1 MFYDF
6 VNLYWNNLN
15 FEYFIC
21 STFNNLG
28 FNSRVKDGRN
38 LSKFYFKYY
47 NRTILNLTRDQILIL
62 FKQLYN
68 KSNCFSR
75 DWQSFLILFISF
87 FFFFIFLATWSLA
100 RKWNCREIWHASHCF
115 APNTC
120 ARTLTDLN
128 YALFTER
135 NWSICSGDHCI
146 LNVPMMI
153 SRLVLWILREETREW
168 FVTVYVFLPFRIS
181 LRVQ

>member
-1 MFYDF
+1 MEIYIRFWIIYGWMFYDF

-28 FNSRVKDGRN
+28 FNSRVKNGRN

-87 FFFFIFLATWSLA
+87 FFFFLFSLQLDLSHENEIAEKFGTRLIVSHQTRA
-100 RKWNCREIWHASHCF
+100 RE
-115 APNTC
+115 
-120 ARTLTDLN
+120 
-128 YALFTER
+128 
-135 NWSICSGDHCI
+135 
-146 LNVPMMI
+146 
-153 SRLVLWILREETREW
+153 LWQI
-168 FVTVYVFLPFRIS
+168 
-181 LRVQ
+181 

>member
-1 MFYDF
+1 MNILSARRLIIWDLILELKMGEIY
-6 VNLYWNNLN
+6 LN
-15 FEYFIC
+15 F
-21 STFNNLG
+21 
-28 FNSRVKDGRN
+28 
-38 LSKFYFKYY
+38 
-47 NRTILNLTRDQILIL
+47 ILNITMELSLTRDQILIL

-75 DWQSFLILFISF
+75 DWQSFLILFISFF

>member
-1 MFYDF
+1 MEIYIRFWIIYGWMFYDF

-28 FNSRVKDGRN
+28 FNSRVKNGRN

-87 FFFFIFLATWSLA
+87 FFFLFSLQLDLSHENEIAEKFGTRLIVSHQTRA
-100 RKWNCREIWHASHCF
+100 RE
-115 APNTC
+115 
-120 ARTLTDLN
+120 
-128 YALFTER
+128 
-135 NWSICSGDHCI
+135 
-146 LNVPMMI
+146 
-153 SRLVLWILREETREW
+153 LWQI
-168 FVTVYVFLPFRIS
+168 
-181 LRVQ
+181 